1 MVSKNKE
8 ILHFQ
13 KTLDD
18 EELKLLPTLDADD
31 NDVVDDELPLSRN
44 SSKKRKFCY
53 EQSSSSTSVWAT
65 KIARKKSV
73 NSIVGKQSETIQN
86 DSETDEPLRET
97 KEQLPETRN
106 SSNGPTTV
114 VRGPPVKK
122 KRGRPKKCNTVDEPK
137 SESQNELKII
147 SVVKKQAQSNSD
159 SKVAT
164 KRQTNSVRQVKIVLD
179 RCDRLVEQLEK
190 ENQFGGVSGLQEPI
204 L

>member
-53 EQSSSSTSVWAT
+53 EHSSSSTSVWAT

-114 VRGPPVKK
+114 VRGLPVKK

-147 SVVKKQAQSNSD
+147 SVVKKQAASRTFSLPLLRRIPNYLS
-159 SKVAT
+159 
-164 KRQTNSVRQVKIVLD
+164 RI
-179 RCDRLVEQLEK
+179 E
-190 ENQFGGVSGLQEPI
+190 
-204 L
+204 

>member
-53 EQSSSSTSVWAT
+53 EQSSSSISVWAT

-86 DSETDEPLRET
+86 DSETDEQLRET

-114 VRGPPVKK
+114 VRGLPVKK